1 MELKWYEYDQ
11 NNSGGFFISND
22 SVAHTV
28 LIQAANKRIADMV
41 AQDTAGIYF
50 DGCHDGRDCY
60 CCGDRWYRAYAP
72 LEKFGVCTSYDEE
85 DNYNPRMV
93 EYPDIES
100 MAQAVANEEIFAD
113 VGENAC
119 ILYYF
124 DGTKRI
130 FTKQK
135 GK

>member
-28 LIQAANKRIADMV
+28 LIQAANNRIADMV

-60 CCGDRWYRAYAP
+60 CCGDRWCDSSEVDELVTY
-72 LEKFGVCTSYDEE
+72 GWSSSYDRTETTHDTIEE
-85 DNYNPRMV
+85 Y
-93 EYPDIES
+93 
-100 MAQAVANEEIFAD
+100 AQALADDEMSAD